1 METTKGHHNVI
12 PQISDYVNE
21 TVEILKILH
30 VVKPSIAIKLY
41 CQHKTKQTKN
51 VRAVKAH

>member
-1 METTKGHHNVI
+1 MEATKGHHNVI
-12 PQISDYVNE
+12 PQISAYVNE

-41 CQHKTKQTKN
+41 CQHKIKQTKT